1 MGHTI
6 NYMKA
11 DRNVKKSSV
20 IAEIDYEVEHV
31 AWEEGG
37 RYDGGQLTWHDDKI
51 YRFRAGKPMVLTMG

>member
-37 RYDGGQLTWHDDKI
+37 RYDGGQLT
-51 YRFRAGKPMVLTMG
+51 